1 MSDIKK
7 PENPKVISKTWDY
20 ITNNFLVL
28 FFFSIF
34 ISIFF
39 YFYERI
45 ESAIYDNAGL
55 LETLVLFCISLL
67 AYIIPFAICAVK
79 IHRNILLDED
89 LVGEIMNSFVFAKSL
104 KYSLWAYVTL
114 VMSYLP
120 AIIFYFLF
128 IFAENNKIAFLIL
141 CIISALIGIYALY
154 RVSFYLPYLVT
165 TNEERPM
172 GFFSSFH
179 KKTKGLTWRAIVA
192 VFVYM
197 LMFIL
202 AAVIIENLILQG
214 FFGLYDITIVGDII
228 FTFFSLVIV
237 AIVSFTY
244 KSKSIE

>member
-7 PENPKVISKTWDY
+7 LENPKVISKTWDY

-104 KYSLWAYVTL
+104 KYSLWAYVAFIIC
-114 VMSYLP
+114 YLP

-128 IFAENNKIAFLIL
+128 VFSNDNKTAFLVL
-141 CIISALIGIYALY
+141 CIITTLIGVYALY

-165 TNEERPM
+165 TDEERPM

-179 KKTKGLTWRAIVA
+179 KKTKGLTWRVLLA

-197 LMFIL
+197 LMFII
-202 AAVIIENLILQG
+202 AAVIIDGLILDAY
-214 FFGLYDITIVGDII
+214 FGLNDIDIVTDII

-237 AIVSFTY
+237 TIVSFTY
-244 KSKSIE
+244 KSKSVE